1 MFIKG
6 VSFGFMGKNGYYRS
20 EVGQRE
26 ADNICA
32 TGAKW
37 VALIVTVAQER
48 YSSMRMFADYVY
60 TPSDVELASMVR
72 KFHAAGVKVMLKPM
86 IECLDSVWRGNIRF
100 PEKQMMIQGICV
112 DYWAEWFGHY
122 ADCMEHYGRFCEENG
137 VELFCI
143 GCELLGTEDQE
154 AFWPGVIDRVR
165 KVYRGPV
172 TYNADQLWANRE
184 NCHDWYSKLDLL
196 GISFYT
202 GTERPN
208 PTPSEIAAELKEAVE
223 RTAAVSRKLGI
234 PLFFAECGARSV
246 VDGTRLPWAYTN
258 SGDYDGAAQAN
269 YLAGVIEAFS
279 SCDWW
284 RGLMWWK
291 WDEQQK
297 RPHYTQPGGDTGF
310 TIHGKPAEEVFRK
323 WCAES

>member
-48 YSSMRMFADYVY
+48 YSSTRMFADYVY

-165 KVYRGPV
+165 SVYHGPV

-208 PTPSEIAAELKEAVE
+208 PTPAEIAADLTTTTARRR
-223 RTAAVSRKLGI
+223 RTTSPV
-234 PLFFAECGARSV
+234 
-246 VDGTRLPWAYTN
+246 
-258 SGDYDGAAQAN
+258 
-269 YLAGVIEAFS
+269 
-279 SCDWW
+279 
-284 RGLMWWK
+284 
-291 WDEQQK
+291 
-297 RPHYTQPGGDTGF
+297 
-310 TIHGKPAEEVFRK
+310 
-323 WCAES
+323 